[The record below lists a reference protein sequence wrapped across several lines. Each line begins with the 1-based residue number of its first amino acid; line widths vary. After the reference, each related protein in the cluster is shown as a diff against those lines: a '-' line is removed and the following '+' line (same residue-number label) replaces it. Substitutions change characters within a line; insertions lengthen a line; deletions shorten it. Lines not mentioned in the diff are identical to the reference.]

1 MSAPGMQRKKMK
13 KPATP
18 EAIIH
23 DSLQADRMVLLRKG
37 LNLTIFTVVWNI
49 IEGLVAIS
57 AGALANSVAL
67 ISFGVDSFVETSSA
81 VAVSWRLADEI
92 KHQSSE
98 RAESIEKTTA
108 KITGVILLLLAVY
121 IVVEAGRRLLGYGDV
136 ADKSFLGMAIT
147 GISFVVMPIVAK
159 SKLKVA
165 NAINSR
171 SLRADAIETIACTWL
186 SLATLI
192 GLSLNALFGWSW
204 ADPLSALLIVPLV
217 VKEGMEAW
225 KGEHCCGCVGD

>member
-1 MSAPGMQRKKMK
+1 MK
-13 KPATP
+13 KPAVP
-18 EAIIH
+18 ESPLPERPVGDLVQPERI
-23 DSLQADRMVLLRKG
+23 SLLKRG
-37 LNLTIFTVVWNI
+37 LKLTIFTVVWNI

-57 AGALANSVAL
+57 AGVLANSVAL
-67 ISFGVDSFVETSSA
+67 ISFGVDSFVETSSS

-98 RAESIEKTTA
+98 RAEAIEKTTA
-108 KITGVILLLLAVY
+108 KITGAILLLLAVY
-121 IVVEAGRRLLGYGDV
+121 IVVEAGRRLLGFGDD
-136 ADKSFLGMAIT
+136 AEKSFLGMAIT
-147 GISFVVMPIVAK
+147 GISLIVMPIVAR

-165 NAINSR
+165 NSINSR

-186 SLATLI
+186 SAATLI

-217 VKEGMEAW
+217 VKEGMEAL
-225 KGEHCCGCVGD
+225 KGEHCASCAGD